1 MIDAAIFLISII
13 ETMAHPHLKYLIV
26 FAIALF
32 DTCAVGRSNFFN
44 ARCTNLAFVV
54 LPRIRDKH
62 LHEDL
67 VMQAVERR
75 YSSDLDTAYE
85 WLANDRF
92 SSEREQSC
100 GKRIKWFDP
109 DYIYVAEDKDERKN
123 DDGIDVK
130 RMPLYPLGAV
140 HIPHS
145 GENHTL
151 INIEPKN
158 VKMGQDLVNGL
169 WEDNLF
175 CTSLRAKDTNRI
187 ASVGTIMQLIDTEDR
202 SINEAK
208 TWPGKLLTH
217 NRVVVNCKPAGI
229 ADIISI
235 EGNEYGEDDY
245 LIANVRVHALPKESN
260 EDGNES
266 HDASASRGNE
276 KLNSIAAQL
285 VEDYQQVRS
294 IYINSKSLASNEL
307 PKYAQNAVQTLPTFD
322 HDTVCNE
329 RKFWQM
335 IETWQMLCNT
345 IRQSKRTRLQSIV
358 NELSVSVAMQAKGP
372 LELPVKRK
380 SLPKEVQT
388 QLENLEES
396 AAKDFIEL
404 GMEPVLDFQELIT
417 MRNHWDR
424 VEKLSGM
431 IQRERLRLEAKESII
446 RAFFDEELLGEELI
460 TGGKMNDDNNIFD

>member
-1 MIDAAIFLISII
+1 
-13 ETMAHPHLKYLIV
+13 MAHPHLKYLIV
-26 FAIALF
+26 FTIALS
-32 DTCAVGRSNFFN
+32 DTLADNRSNVY
-44 ARCTNLAFVV
+44 ARYGTTNLAFVGV
-54 LPRIRDKH
+54 PRIRDKH
-62 LHEDL
+62 LQKDVVL
-67 VMQAVERR
+67 QAAERR

-85 WLANDRF
+85 WLANDRLGN
-92 SSEREQSC
+92 EQSC
-100 GKRIKWFDP
+100 GGKFKWFDP
-109 DYIYVAEDKDERKN
+109 DINLAEDKDEMKN
-123 DDGIDVK
+123 DDGILDVK

-140 HIPHS
+140 HIPYS

-158 VKMGQDLVNGL
+158 VKMGQDLVDGL

-187 ASVGTIMQLIDTEDR
+187 AFVGTIMQLIDTEDR

-217 NRVVVNCKPAGI
+217 NRVVVNCKPVGI

-235 EGNEYGEDDY
+235 EGNEYGDDDY
-245 LIANVRVHALPKESN
+245 LIANVRVHALPKEVH

-266 HDASASRGNE
+266 QEASTKNSMGNE
-276 KLNSIAAQL
+276 KLNSIAQQL

-322 HDTVCNE
+322 HEIVYNE
-329 RKFWQM
+329 RKFWKV

-380 SLPKEVQT
+380 SLPLEVQT
-388 QLENLEES
+388 QLKNLEES

-417 MRNHWDR
+417 MRNHMDR
-424 VEKLSGM
+424 VEKLGGM
-431 IQRERLRLEAKESII
+431 IQRERLRLEAKESLI
-446 RAFFDEELLGEELI
+446 RAFFDEELLGEEL
-460 TGGKMNDDNNIFD
+460 TTGKMNDDNNIFD